1 MINKRVGLVTGG
13 GRGIG
18 RAISVELAK
27 KGWMVVANYHRNAVA
42 ADETVAQ
49 IHTLGGSAC
58 AIQADIGVSADRARL
73 MDKILSEYERIDLLV
88 NNAGVAPRQRKDIL
102 EVSELSYEEVM
113 TVNLKGSFFL
123 TQAVARIMINLIKTQ
138 NIADPIII
146 NIGSMSAYTSSP
158 ERSEYCL
165 SKAGVSM
172 MTLLFADRLAEFG
185 IRVYEIR
192 PGIVSTDM
200 TREALQRYDRLI
212 AEGLTPIRRHGE
224 PHDVARAVAVVAEG
238 CLPYSTGEVINIDG
252 GFHIRRL

>member
-27 KGWMVVANYHRNAVA
+27 KGWMVVANYYQNAVS

-49 IHTLGGSAC
+49 IHTLGGCAC

-73 MDKILSEYERIDLLV
+73 MDKILSDYERIDLLV

-102 EVSELSYEEVM
+102 EVSEPSYDEVM

-123 TQAVARIMINLIKTQ
+123 TQAVARVMIKLIKTQ

-224 PHDVARAVAVVAEG
+224 PLDVARAVAVVAEG